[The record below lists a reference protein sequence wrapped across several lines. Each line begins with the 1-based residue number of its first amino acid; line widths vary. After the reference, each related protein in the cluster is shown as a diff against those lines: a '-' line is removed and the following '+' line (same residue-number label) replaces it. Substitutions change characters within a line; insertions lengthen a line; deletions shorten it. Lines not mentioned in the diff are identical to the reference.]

1 MRETLKRTKST
12 GLVLSPIQKKMTET
26 TMKDIGRMTRNQE
39 KENLSGKM
47 DLNKKESLRAT
58 PLNINGSFLKLY
70 SYLKRNI

>member
-1 MRETLKRTKST
+1 
-12 GLVLSPIQKKMTET
+12 
-26 TMKDIGRMTRNQE
+26 MKDIGRMTRNQE

-47 DLNKKESLRAT
+47 ELNKKESLRTT